1 MLSYKSK
8 PILSSIVVLLTLVSC
23 QQAQPLIG
31 PAKSGNN
38 AGRSSSDLSEC
49 ERITE
54 LSKMFSV
61 NTNINHKARY
71 SGKITAFGTG
81 YEYVEEATDCNAE
94 ECTLTMYTK
103 NSSGVLEK
111 ANTPKNPSKEER
123 LNMCESTGM
132 KLLSAIITERS
143 LTVPAGTFK
152 SQCLRY
158 SISSSFNVENSKP
171 YTSASNNELNSVT
184 TTEHCVSLEPDSA
197 GLLIQ
202 HAEDISGSYT
212 DKNPKA
218 STTVALTPSIRLLEI
233 IK

>member
-1 MLSYKSK
+1 MLSYNFK
-8 PILSSIVVLLTLVSC
+8 PILSSLVILLTLLSC

-38 AGRSSSDLSEC
+38 AGRSSSDQTDC
-49 ERITE
+49 ERIAD
-54 LSKMFSV
+54 LPKLFSV

-71 SGKITAFGTG
+71 SGNISSFGSG
-81 YEYVEEATDCNAE
+81 YEYVEEATDCNEDGCSLA
-94 ECTLTMYTK
+94 MYTK
-103 NSSGVLEK
+103 NSSGTFEK
-111 ANTPKNPSKEER
+111 ANTPANPGKEER

-132 KLLSAIITERS
+132 KLL
-143 LTVPAGTFK
+143 TVPAGTFR

-158 SISSSFNVENSKP
+158 AISSSFNVENSKP
-171 YTSASNNELNSVT
+171 YSSGTDNAVNSVT

-202 HAEDISGSYT
+202 HAEDISGSYP

>member
-1 MLSYKSK
+1 MLSYNFK
-8 PILSSIVVLLTLVSC
+8 PILSSLVILLTLLSC

-49 ERITE
+49 ERIID

-71 SGKITAFGTG
+71 SGKITAAATG
-81 YEYVEEATDCNAE
+81 FEYVEETTDCNAD
-94 ECTLTMYTK
+94 ECTLTVYTK

-111 ANTPKNPSKEER
+111 ADTVKTPSREEQ

-132 KLLSAIITERS
+132 KLLSSSITERS

-171 YTSASNNELNSVT
+171 YSSGTDNAVNSVT